1 MKSNM
6 KNKKTPASTNKK
18 KSLPAAS
25 SRSHRKA
32 AREGVRNSQSNDG
45 SYLVSDANASSEVP
59 AMQLT
64 SNSAPGETNNTVLMA
79 FLQKL
84 DDSNR
89 QIMRRMDDLERRNTI
104 NSTPVGSPSTGARLV
119 TIDERPTVQN
129 HRSQCTAG
137 PSEAL
142 NPRELFAAHPPP
154 TVPELPGQVRGN
166 RRTSASAE
174 DRRVSAKP
182 SLVRSANSELFAPSN
197 GHLNNHIF
205 RSTDDSAVRQPTV
218 PTVDALRR
226 MPTVNDAVTQLLSH
240 YEQGTGQ
247 ELVQGKPVSKQ
258 SGRYNNTDT
267 SALYPQFR
275 WPNEGYT
282 GGATKKRIGYD
293 DLSVPQWVAGQLTN
307 AIQIQ
312 DNDVLRS
319 VLTQMVFTMRDA
331 SSIPWPA
338 VREAYACSMHEVEE
352 GRLAWSDSTQWALN
366 RLSASQVALVNGR
379 TLSQQQKGRTCR
391 YYNENSCTHEGHH
404 GIYKHNCAYCWK
416 QGRSNT
422 HPETKCHL
430 KGSIKQQDEQ
440 ASK

>member
-1 MKSNM
+1 M
-6 KNKKTPASTNKK
+6 TLTD
-18 KSLPAAS
+18 
-25 SRSHRKA
+25 
-32 AREGVRNSQSNDG
+32 RNSQSNDG
-45 SYLVSDANASSEVP
+45 SYLVSDASSDVP

-89 QIMRRMDDLERRNTI
+89 QIMRRMDDLERQNTI
-104 NSTPVGSPSTGARLV
+104 NSTPVCSPSTGARLV

-129 HRSQCTAG
+129 HRSQSPAG

-142 NPRELFAAHPPP
+142 NPRELFTAHPPP
-154 TVPELPGQVRGN
+154 TVPELPGQVRCN
-166 RRTSASAE
+166 RRTSTNAE

-182 SLVRSANSELFAPSN
+182 SLIRSANSELFAPSN

-247 ELVQGKPVSKQ
+247 ELNQGKPVSKR

-282 GGATKKRIGYD
+282 GGATKKWIGYD

-307 AIQIQ
+307 AI
-312 DNDVLRS
+312 R
-319 VLTQMVFTMRDA
+319 
-331 SSIPWPA
+331 
-338 VREAYACSMHEVEE
+338 
-352 GRLAWSDSTQWALN
+352 ALN
-366 RLSASQVALVNGR
+366 RLSVSQVALVNGR

-430 KGSIKQQDEQ
+430 KGNIKQQDKQ